1 MLQQLTPQEE
11 EAMKAVWQVGEGNVK
26 MFREAIPEPMPQYTT
41 LAATIKN
48 LEKKGYLSSRLI
60 GNVYLYKPLISE
72 AGYARKFMNG
82 FVRNYFDN
90 SYKDLVGLFVK
101 QKKLNAADL
110 QELIDMIESEK
121 RS

>member
-1 MLQQLTPQEE
+1 MLQKLTSQEE
-11 EAMKAVWQVGEGNVK
+11 EAMQAVWQIGEASIKV
-26 MFREAIPEPMPQYTT
+26 FREAMPETKPQYTT
-41 LAATIKN
+41 LAATMKN
-48 LEKKGYLSSRLI
+48 LEKKGYIGSRLI
-60 GNVYLYKPLISE
+60 GNVYLYKPLITE
-72 AGYARKFMNG
+72 TEYARKFMNG

-110 QELIDMIESEK
+110 QDLIDMIESEK